1 MFSDISSNQIGESCE
16 VRAFTFKALTQV
28 VKCAGEKKLKEV
40 QLCLEGLWVLMYYN
54 YASYLLL
61 MHAL

>member
-1 MFSDISSNQIGESCE
+1 MLVISCYQIGESCE

-40 QLCLEGLWVLMYYN
+40 QLCLEGLWILMYIEEQPIMVL
-54 YASYLLL
+54 SVIC
-61 MHAL
+61 

>member
-1 MFSDISSNQIGESCE
+1 MLVISCYQIGESCE

-40 QLCLEGLWVLMYYN
+40 QLCLEGLCILMYIEEQPIMVL
-54 YASYLLL
+54 SVIC
-61 MHAL
+61 